1 MFESR
6 SGSTEIDENDVNEA
20 LDARTEIL
28 RRQAL
33 SFKAER
39 DVEMESTEGENWQG
53 GGRDACERGIRGTK
67 LIRVARMFYK
77 GTEYTTRRADRM
89 RYGAGSIEIV
99 ARSRLV
105 VYARINTS

>member
-39 DVEMESTEGENWQG
+39 DVEMESTEGEN
-53 GGRDACERGIRGTK
+53 
-67 LIRVARMFYK
+67 
-77 GTEYTTRRADRM
+77 
-89 RYGAGSIEIV
+89 
-99 ARSRLV
+99 
-105 VYARINTS
+105 